1 MQKET
6 YATAE
11 AGDQRDHLLRG
22 KVNKLETFHNKL
34 KEITFSFDFQLQRQ
48 KLALKAFVLFDLAL
62 KLFLDKAVLVDLAA
76 QVIPQAVD
84 FCTNRKRL
92 AFRVNRSVPQALL
105 QVTVLGR
112 APQRPASRHGQDEDG
127 NDRGF
132 GMSVRALR
140 RF

>member
-1 MQKET
+1 M
-6 YATAE
+6 TAD
-11 AGDQRDHLLRG
+11 AGDKRDRLLRG
-22 KVNKLETFHNKL
+22 IVNKMDTFHNKL
-34 KEITFSFDFQLQRQ
+34 NEITFSFDFQLQRQ
-48 KLALKAFVLFDLAL
+48 KLALKAFVLFNLAL
-62 KLFLDKAVLVDLAA
+62 KLILDNGVLFNLAV

>member
-1 MQKET
+1 M
-6 YATAE
+6 TAD
-11 AGDQRDHLLRG
+11 AGDKRDRLLRG
-22 KVNKLETFHNKL
+22 IVNKMDTFHNKL
-34 KEITFSFDFQLQRQ
+34 NEITFSFDFQLQRQ
-48 KLALKAFVLFDLAL
+48 KLALKAFVLFNLAL
-62 KLFLDKAVLVDLAA
+62 KLILDNGVLFDLAV

-84 FCTNRKRL
+84 FCTNRKRS